1 MKRLLYILTA
11 LTLSLGAFANDER
24 NGGKEAA
31 KTVFIKV
38 TDTQGEELAGAKVV
52 LAETG
57 KEYITDFNGQIQIT
71 IKTTE
76 TLTLKV
82 QSFGFNEISI
92 KTNELSTFN
101 GLSLSPL

>member
-1 MKRLLYILTA
+1 MTKVPLLVDTTVWIDFFAGKRNPTTA
-11 LTLSLGAFANDER
+11 YL
-24 NGGKEAA
+24 
-31 KTVFIKV
+31 
-38 TDTQGEELAGAKVV
+38 
-52 LAETG
+52 

-82 QSFGFNEISI
+82 QSLGFNELSL

-101 GLSLSPL
+101 DLSLSPL

>member
-1 MKRLLYILTA
+1 MKRSLYIITA
-11 LTLSLGAFANDER
+11 LILSFGAFAIDDK
-24 NGGKEAA
+24 NGAKEAS

-38 TDTQGEELAGAKVV
+38 TDTHGEELAGAKVV
-52 LAETG
+52 LTETG
-57 KEYITDFNGQIQIT
+57 KEYIADFNGQIQIT

-82 QSFGFNEISI
+82 QSIGFNEISI

-101 GLSLSPL
+101 DLSLTPL

>member
-1 MKRLLYILTA
+1 MKRVLYIFTA
-11 LTLSLGAFANDER
+11 LMLSLGAFANDER

-38 TDTQGEELAGAKVV
+38 TDSQGEELAGAKVV
-52 LAETG
+52 LAESG
-57 KEYITDFNGQIQIT
+57 REYVTDFNGQIQIT

-82 QSFGFNEISI
+82 NSLGFNELSL
-92 KTNELSTFN
+92 KTSDLNTFNELS
-101 GLSLSPL
+101 LSSL